1 MMVKPNSISSK
12 MNTTI
17 LHRTTLLMMMAVTT
31 KAAIRSRLGIK
42 MLPCIVTHIKTS
54 STKRKWLATSIGTLK
69 SKIIYTTQTHI
80 LTLMSLRVTC
90 IQTLSLSTLSH
101 LQTRSTC
108 ANQAHVATT
117 SFKSKMN
124 NFNMPIRPVTL
135 IITVIILEMK
145 HFRLGDTALKI
156 PPAINNKSSSSKVVR
171 TKCCMIIM
179 TQGEKGNFDDI
190 SFLLKTYF
198 K

>member
-1 MMVKPNSISSK
+1 MVKPNSISSK

-17 LHRTTLLMMMAVTT
+17 LHRTTLLMMMVVTIKAV
-31 KAAIRSRLGIK
+31 IRSRLGTK

-54 STKRKWLATSIGTLK
+54 LTKRKWLATSIGTLK
-69 SKIIYTTQTHI
+69 SKIIYTTLTHI

-108 ANQAHVATT
+108 ANQAHAATT

-135 IITVIILEMK
+135 RITVIMLEMK
-145 HFRLGDTALKI
+145 HFHLGDTALKI
-156 PPAINNKSSSSKVVR
+156 PPVTNNRSSNSKVVQ
-171 TKCCMIIM
+171 TKSYMIIIDARW
-179 TQGEKGNFDDI
+179 ERNFDD
-190 SFLLKTYF
+190 FLLKTYF